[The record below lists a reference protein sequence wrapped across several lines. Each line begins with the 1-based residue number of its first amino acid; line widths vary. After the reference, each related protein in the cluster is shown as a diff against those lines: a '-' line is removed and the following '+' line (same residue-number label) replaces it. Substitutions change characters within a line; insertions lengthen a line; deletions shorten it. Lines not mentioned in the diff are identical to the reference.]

1 MMILVIVMTIAVVSS
16 DESPAT
22 VRFEVQDELKMVFV
36 NAAIRA
42 QAFNNDVLLSII
54 PKDDGTFYCTLKSKD
69 NQSAL
74 ETLNPEDA
82 ELEQMN
88 REGSV
93 IAWSGGDEYDSF
105 GNNAF
110 VSDYDD
116 FLTEEGSIPFY
127 FYPDGEAT
135 GPVITLKILEQEYSL
150 TVGRLNGQLQ
160 LTEVEY

>member
-1 MMILVIVMTIAVVSS
+1 MILVIVMTIAVVSS

-22 VRFEVQDELKMVFV
+22 VRFEVQDELKMLFA

-42 QAFNNDVLLSII
+42 QAFNNDVLLSFI
-54 PKDDGTFYCTLKSKD
+54 PKDDGTFYCTLKSKR
-69 NQSAL
+69 NETVL

-88 REGSV
+88 QEGSV

-105 GNNAF
+105 GANAIL
-110 VSDYDD
+110 SNYDN
-116 FLTEEGSIPFY
+116 FLTEEGTIPFY

-135 GPVITLKILEQEYSL
+135 GPVITLKILEQDYAL

-160 LTEVEY
+160 LTEIEY